1 MHTCHERRAIR
12 RVILV
17 VLDGVRPDAIQRY
30 DLEHLRRLSEQ
41 GSASLAAST
50 VEPSLT
56 TAAMTSL
63 LTGVSPTQ
71 HGIQSDRLFIPRSAS
86 TLSPMPSVLAQ
97 HCYPSSGFMGQIPSV
112 FRGLAARIGRQLGF
126 TTVHLGGK
134 NADEILAR
142 AATTIRTQRRGL
154 IFLHWSD
161 ADRAGHSDG
170 WMSKAYG
177 DGCRRLDAALGTL
190 TSLADVPSDPHT
202 LLIALADHGGGG
214 VAPCDHESDHPL
226 DTTIP
231 LIIAGGG
238 ALPVELKAVSLLD
251 VPPTILYALR
261 TEIPPSY
268 EGRALREAFVLEPE
282 HVAVA

>member
-1 MHTCHERRAIR
+1 MHTSYELRAIR

-17 VLDGVRPDAIQRY
+17 VLDGLRPDAIERY
-30 DLEHLRRLSEQ
+30 DLKHLRRLSEL
-41 GSASLAAST
+41 GSASLSAST
-50 VEPSLT
+50 VEPSVT

-63 LTGVSPTQ
+63 LTGVSPTR
-71 HGIQSDRLFIPRSAS
+71 HGIQSDHLFIPRSAS
-86 TLSPMPSVLAQ
+86 TLSPMPGVLAN
-97 HCYPSSGFMGQIPSV
+97 HCYPSSGFMGQIPPL

-126 TTVHLGGK
+126 TSVHLGGN
-134 NADEILAR
+134 NADEVLAR

-154 IFLHWSD
+154 IFLHWHD

-177 DGCRRLDAALGTL
+177 DGCRRLDAALGAL
-190 TSLADVPSDPHT
+190 TALADVPSDAHT

-214 VAPCDHESDHPL
+214 VAPRDHESDHPL

-251 VPPTILYALR
+251 VPPTVLSALGI
-261 TEIPPSY
+261 EIPPSY
-268 EGRALREAFVLEPE
+268 EGRMLREAFALEPE